1 MKVVALVSGGKD
13 STYNMLHCVI
23 QGHEIVAMANLHP
36 PVDSASDEM
45 DSFMYQTVGYTA
57 LSKYSECMGR
67 ADGSNVPMYRRAIK
81 GTSAIQ
87 SLDYKPTEKSD
98 ETEDL
103 FELLQDVLREH
114 PDVQGVSVGAILS
127 TYQRTRV
134 ENVCQRLGLTSL
146 AYLWERSQA
155 ELLDEIIASGVDA
168 RIIKTAAYGLG
179 VRHLGK
185 SLGEIRAEL
194 VKMNRMFGLHLCGE
208 GGEYETLVVDSPL
221 FTRKLEPQSQSV
233 VGSSKDEVYHL
244 TFGDFDTVEK
254 TDGAFGIDNLEG
266 WKDDIKVPELLEP
279 EFQDILDMLE
289 GNKLQDSISI
299 GSLSVNEF
307 GPAEIKQTRSS
318 NAVYNL
324 TAPSEFK
331 NKSIEEEATAL
342 FALLTEFETTNNIAS
357 TSQYT
362 SASLVLSSMSDFAA
376 VNAIYNKHFT
386 EPLPPARVC
395 IESSNII
402 NNMRLQ
408 LSLTFID
415 PGQTKMGIH
424 VQGRSYWTP
433 ANIGPYSQA
442 TRAHGIAHFAGQ
454 IPLIPASMDLVPADN
469 IPLQAVLSLQHI
481 HRVRRALSGVG
492 EFFAYIAAVVSSE
505 SAGAV
510 ARQAWAE
517 YKDTSGVETP
527 MFVVRVN
534 GLPRAAAVEWT
545 GLGIDQIMLDSFDL
559 DDDETYI
566 QTPEFDG
573 TRCEFGKQI
582 VNLTYAESGT
592 STTAKPEHN
601 AAVQHVQGTLY
612 VTSQGYARGMEWY
625 NVYEGQLE
633 LVLVDSLEREDGQPL
648 DLVLVTRGLKK

>member
-13 STYNMLHCVI
+13 STYNMLHCIV

-67 ADGSNVPMYRRAIK
+67 SDGSNVPMYRRPIK
-81 GTSAIQ
+81 GISAVQ

-114 PDVQGVSVGAILS
+114 PDIQGVSVGAILS

-179 VRHLGK
+179 ERHLGC
-185 SLGEIRAEL
+185 SLGNIRSDL

-208 GGEYETLVVDSPL
+208 GGEYETLVMDSPL
-221 FTRKLEPQSQSV
+221 FTRRLEAQSQSV

-244 TFGDFDTVEK
+244 TFSGFDTVEK
-254 TDGAFGIDNLEG
+254 TDGAFGIDNLES
-266 WKDDIKVPELLEP
+266 WKHDIKVPDLLEP
-279 EFQDILDMLE
+279 EFQDILSILNHSKAVD
-289 GNKLQDSISI
+289 QISI
-299 GSLSVNEF
+299 DSLTLNEF
-307 GPAEIKQTRSS
+307 NQTEIKQARSL

-324 TAPSEFK
+324 TAPIEFRE
-331 NKSIEEEATAL
+331 KSIEEEATAL
-342 FALLTEFETTNNIAS
+342 FASLREFERAQGIVS
-357 TSQYT
+357 SSQYT
-362 SASLVLSSMSDFAA
+362 SASLVLKSMSTFVA

-395 IESSNII
+395 IESSNIV

-408 LSLTFID
+408 LSLTFVD
-415 PGQTKMGIH
+415 SCCNKSGLH
-424 VQGRSYWTP
+424 VQGRSYWAP

-442 TRAHGIAHFAGQ
+442 IRAGGLVHFAGQ
-454 IPLIPASMDLVPADN
+454 IPLIPASMDLVPNDQ
-469 IPLQAVLSLQHI
+469 IQLQAVLSLQHI
-481 HRVRRALSGVG
+481 QRVRRALPGVF
-492 EFFAYIAAVVSSE
+492 EAFAYMIAVVSSDA
-505 SAGAV
+505 AGVV
-510 ARQAWAE
+510 ARNAWEE
-517 YKDTSGVETP
+517 YKDMESAKTP
-527 MFVVRVN
+527 MFVARVS

-545 GLGIDQIMLDSFDL
+545 GLGIDQTLLDSFDL
-559 DDDETYI
+559 DEDESFI
-566 QTPEFDG
+566 QTPVFED
-573 TRCEFGKQI
+573 TVCEFGKQI
-582 VNLTYAESGT
+582 VKLTYVESG
-592 STTAKPEHN
+592 
-601 AAVQHVQGTLY
+601 AANVAELKRNDDVLHVQGTLY
-612 VTSQGYARGMEWY
+612 MTARGYKLGMQWY
-625 NVYEGQLE
+625 DVYDGQLE
-633 LVLVDSLEREDGQPL
+633 IVLVDSLVRDDGKAL

>member
-1 MKVVALVSGGKD
+1 
-13 STYNMLHCVI
+13 
-23 QGHEIVAMANLHP
+23 
-36 PVDSASDEM
+36 
-45 DSFMYQTVGYTA
+45 
-57 LSKYSECMGR
+57 
-67 ADGSNVPMYRRAIK
+67 MYRRAIK

-289 GNKLQDSISI
+289 GNKPQDSISI
-299 GSLSVNEF
+299 GSLS
-307 GPAEIKQTRSS
+307 
-318 NAVYNL
+318 
-324 TAPSEFK
+324 
-331 NKSIEEEATAL
+331 
-342 FALLTEFETTNNIAS
+342 
-357 TSQYT
+357 
-362 SASLVLSSMSDFAA
+362 
-376 VNAIYNKHFT
+376 
-386 EPLPPARVC
+386 
-395 IESSNII
+395 
-402 NNMRLQ
+402 
-408 LSLTFID
+408 
-415 PGQTKMGIH
+415 
-424 VQGRSYWTP
+424 
-433 ANIGPYSQA
+433 
-442 TRAHGIAHFAGQ
+442 